1 LSFITFQIKYDKV
14 EETLITT
21 DTDNQLGY
29 CHVQKVASS
38 SWMLLF
44 AEMNH
49 LDNNVIDDL
58 LKKIALHGTLMTNF
72 SIPVRNAKD
81 IEDMNNSNLYKFI
94 FIRHPFERLVSAFH
108 DKFEYSKQG
117 AMMLPFLK
125 HEVIKYMMRSFK
137 KQKSSKSSSLPFDI
151 DISFKNFINF
161 VLEEATYSVISEQ
174 SKHWW
179 PYSDVCKMCKIKYDF
194 IGSLETFKE
203 DVSCMLKN
211 FKNYPLLQKMED
223 RVKNK
228 INAGS
233 EHTTSMTMEYFSKL
247 SKKTI
252 QMLYELYKVDFI
264 LGNYKFPKAY
274 IDIGIP

>member
-1 LSFITFQIKYDKV
+1 MKYEKV

-21 DTDNQLGY
+21 DKTHQLGY

-38 SWMLLF
+38 SWMLAF

-49 LDNNVIDDL
+49 LDTNVIDDL
-58 LKKIALHGTLMTNF
+58 IKNMALHGTLMTNF
-72 SIPVRNAKD
+72 SIPVRNLKD
-81 IEDMNNSNLYKFI
+81 IEDINNSNLYKFI

-125 HEVIKYMMRSFK
+125 HQVIKYMLRSLN
-137 KQKSSKSSSLPFDI
+137 KQKSPKSSSLSFDNN
-151 DISFKNFINF
+151 ISFENFIDF
-161 VLEEATYSVISEQ
+161 VLEEATFSVISEQ

-194 IGSLETFKE
+194 IGNLETFKE

-223 RVKNK
+223 RVKKK

-233 EHTTSMTMEYFSKL
+233 KHTTAMTMEYFSKL
-247 SKKTI
+247 SKETI

-264 LGNYKFPKAY
+264 LGNYKFPQEY
-274 IDIGIP
+274 IDIGIS